1 MNGRHRMEGRIHG
14 LKVTATA
21 SDTDAAA
28 LKKKP

>member
-1 MNGRHRMEGRIHG
+1 MEGRIHG

>member
-1 MNGRHRMEGRIHG
+1 MKEMIHV